1 MTYSNEAK
9 TEVLGVP
16 AEMIAEHGAVS
27 NEVAEAMADGA
38 LARFEADIGVGI
50 TGIAGPDGG
59 TEEKP
64 VGYVCVCV
72 KTVGR
77 REARPRPRD
86 PGHPRRHPR
95 ALGAARDAPR
105 APAPAGRGLPA
116 LKPAGRAVG
125 SDERNPGGIVPAK
138 GIHHVDLA
146 VADVDR
152 SLGFYLA
159 LLGPLGWAEEVRYPT
174 YRGTEEVVYL
184 QDPITGAMLGIRQ
197 ADGGEYRYHSVGI
210 EHLAFE
216 VDERK
221 EVEAAYSRCS
231 PGTRTFTSRPKRI
244 ATSRTTTHSSSSI
257 RTGFELKSSC
267 GVTRRARLTL
277 RRERERL

>member
-1 MTYSNEAK
+1 M
-9 TEVLGVP
+9 
-16 AEMIAEHGAVS
+16 
-27 NEVAEAMADGA
+27 
-38 LARFEADIGVGI
+38 
-50 TGIAGPDGG
+50 
-59 TEEKP
+59 
-64 VGYVCVCV
+64 
-72 KTVGR
+72 
-77 REARPRPRD
+77 
-86 PGHPRRHPR
+86 
-95 ALGAARDAPR
+95 
-105 APAPAGRGLPA
+105 
-116 LKPAGRAVG
+116 
-125 SDERNPGGIVPAK
+125 PAK

-221 EVEAAYSRCS
+221 EVEAAYSRCLARDANIHF
-231 PGTRTFTSRPKRI
+231 PPEEDRDVEDYYAFFVFDPDGIRI
-244 ATSRTTTHSSSSI
+244 EVFCWRRDATV
-257 RTGFELKSSC
+257 G
-267 GVTRRARLTL
+267 
-277 RRERERL
+277 